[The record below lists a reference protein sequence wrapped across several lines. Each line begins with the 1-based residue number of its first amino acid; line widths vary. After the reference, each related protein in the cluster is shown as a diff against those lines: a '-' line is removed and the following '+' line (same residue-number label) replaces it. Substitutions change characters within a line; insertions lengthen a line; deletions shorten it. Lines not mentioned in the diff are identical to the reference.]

1 MTFIDT
7 YITKLAGAFFARSKV
22 LLAIAGILLISLLVA
37 CAQKDVDGGA
47 DTYTVGGSIS
57 GNSGIV
63 TLTLT
68 YGDDEKTET
77 LEVPAGTEIF
87 TFRTK
92 LVAGQSFTLD
102 VTASPEGQ
110 FCQANIKEGKIVD
123 SDINNVVLTC
133 SDSGTTYTV
142 SGTVSGLANGETIT
156 LTLTTEGATLE
167 TKEVTGDG
175 DATDD
180 IFIFIDSDI
189 AVGSTFAVTTTSPAG
204 KTCTVAPAG
213 EQTMGDANVD
223 DVAVT
228 CVVAYSVSGA
238 VSGLS
243 DGETVTLTLFPTGGI
258 VETKDVNGDTDETAA
273 DNFAFET
280 RLAVGSTFAVTTT
293 SPAGKACTVGLAG
306 EQRMGDSDVTD
317 VTVTCIPTHSVSGAV
332 SGLANGETITL
343 TLFSTGG
350 VSETKDITGDGDES
364 TDDNFAFDTAIAK
377 DATYTV
383 TTTSPAGK
391 TCTVAPAGEQTM
403 GDADVT
409 DVAVTC
415 VLTTYSLSGSVNG
428 AADNSQIT
436 ITLLHAD
443 SNTLNPFNIAIIDV
457 NPNANGTFSFDV
469 PENKYYLMTVAS
481 ATANEVCIINNR
493 EFEGPITAD
502 RVTFT
507 ITCTIAAADT
517 YSVGGTISGLA
528 NGEIVILSFSP
539 LGDRVDRRVIIAD
552 TDGTTADN
560 FTFNRKLA
568 NGATYFVTITAQPAG
583 KICSVA
589 NAGRQT
595 MGGADVTNVTV
606 TCVPF
611 HSISGTVTG
620 AANNANTYVVLT
632 LSDDN
637 AGAGATRQFVK
648 ASAAG
653 TFSFTGVPANKFY
666 TLQASS
672 STAGETCSGGPTTP
686 TLVTADVRGATITCT
701 ASTGPVIRIKL
712 SSDLYEASATTVNVF
727 IGDGAIPATTGTP
740 TRVVNGSDT
749 DVVIIERTGFTGD
762 GFYYNIPIEANK
774 Y

>member
-1 MTFIDT
+1 MEECFMTFIDTYITKIDT
-7 YITKLAGAFFARSKV
+7 YITKLAGAFFSRLKV
-22 LLAIAGILLISLLVA
+22 LLAAIGILLISLLVA

-92 LVAGQSFTLD
+92 LVAGQSFILD

-189 AVGSTFAVTTTSPAG
+189 AVGATFAVTTTSPAG

-223 DVAVT
+223 DVTVT

-258 VETKDVNGDTDETAA
+258 VETKDVNGDTDETA
-273 DNFAFET
+273 
-280 RLAVGSTFAVTTT
+280 
-293 SPAGKACTVGLAG
+293 
-306 EQRMGDSDVTD
+306 
-317 VTVTCIPTHSVSGAV
+317 
-332 SGLANGETITL
+332 
-343 TLFSTGG
+343 
-350 VSETKDITGDGDES
+350 
-364 TDDNFAFDTAIAK
+364 DDNFAFDTAIAK

-391 TCTVAPAGEQTM
+391 TCEIVPAGEQTM

-457 NPNANGTFSFDV
+457 IPNANGTFSFDV

-589 NAGRQT
+589 NEGRQT

-686 TLVTADVRGATITCT
+686 TQLTADVRGATITCT

-749 DVVIIERTGFTGD
+749 DVVIIERTDFTGD

-774 Y
+774 YYAVTVTPGSPDEICTVTSGGTGGPVTDNVNVEIDCR